1 MLGLTSI
8 MAQTEEEASKGASI
22 YRVTMSW
29 RWTHRLDQERRQ
41 VKVGTEEELE
51 TMALVALAC
60 ASDTRLS
67 P

>member
-29 RWTHRLDQERRQ
+29 RWTHRPDQERRQ
-41 VKVGTEEELE
+41 VKVVHRGGARDYGTRGSG
-51 TMALVALAC
+51 V
-60 ASDTRLS
+60 RQRH
-67 P
+67 